1 MCPLFP
7 LIPPLPSFPPRKGK
21 RRRWPSANQE
31 VDAQHRLWIH
41 CCPDLGPPSPPSC
54 EVTRFCCLNHP
65 VYGNFLW
72 QPKWTKICSSADLEG
87 AGKIQGCWRL
97 EEKGTV
103 QPWKFPEKA
112 GGDIIQ
118 VPERTL
124 KFSSRK
130 WKRGHG

>member
-1 MCPLFP
+1 MCVCPLSP
-7 LIPPLPSFPPRKGK
+7 LIPPLPSFPSDEGK

-31 VDAQHRLWIH
+31 VDAQYRLW
-41 CCPDLGPPSPPSC
+41 CPSPSPLSC
-54 EVTRFCCLNHP
+54 EVTRFCYLNHP

-87 AGKIQGCWRL
+87 AGKVQGCWGI

-103 QPWKFPEKA
+103 QPWKVPEKA
-112 GGDIIQ
+112 RGDIIQ
-118 VPERTL
+118 VPESTL
-124 KFSSRK
+124 KFSSWK